1 MAVPCVACHD
11 TATML
16 LAHESSRGRIAVL
29 DSLTHCDGRLGALDV
44 VVAGS
49 FAGGLAFAFALPFG
63 VRGLIA
69 HEAGVGRNRAG
80 IAGLALAER
89 FAVPAA
95 AVETMSARLGDG
107 ASVLEYG
114 VVAHVNDEAE
124 ALGVTRGMPAR
135 EAALRLLEA
144 PPGRIVP
151 GLDLVDR
158 SHRVAERG
166 AGGRIVLAGSTSF
179 AVPGNGAD
187 VFCTGSHGGRV
198 NTGPLVAVR
207 PRGVIVNDGG
217 FARDRSGVDGLPV
230 LDEAGVAAASVGTM
244 SARIGDPE
252 STWETGEISALNA
265 TAAKLGVEIGQA
277 ASEAARRMLAGVT
290 GEPV

>member
-1 MAVPCVACHD
+1 
-11 TATML
+11 ML
-16 LAHESSRGRIAVL
+16 VAHETPEGRIAVL
-29 DSLTHCDGRLGALDV
+29 DSLTHCDDRLGARDV

-69 HEAGVGRNRAG
+69 HEAGVGRERAG
-80 IAGLALAER
+80 IAGLALADR

-107 ASVLEYG
+107 ASVFEDG
-114 VVAHVNDEAE
+114 VIAHVNDEAE
-124 ALGVTRGMPAR
+124 ALGVMPGMPAR

-151 GLDLVDR
+151 GLALVDR
-158 SHRVAERG
+158 TQRVAETA

-179 AVPGNGAD
+179 AAGANGAD
-187 VFCTGSHGGRV
+187 VLCTGSHGGRV
-198 NTGPLVAVR
+198 NARPLLAVR
-207 PRGVIVNDGG
+207 PRGVLVNDGG
-217 FARDRSGVDGLPV
+217 FARDRSGVDGLPL
-230 LDEAGVAAASVGTM
+230 LDAAGIAAASVATM

-252 STWETGEISALNA
+252 STWETGEISAVNS
-265 TAAKLGVEIGQA
+265 TASRLGVEIGQP
-277 ASEAARRMLAGVT
+277 ASAAARRMLAGSQMT
-290 GEPV
+290 ARRIS